1 MSSLRLDKFLSSQ
14 LNISRTDAKKLLRQG
29 TVSVNGS
36 CAKKADAVVDT
47 EKDLICVG
55 GNEVS
60 YKKYVY
66 IMQHKPKGVVSSTD
80 SPGDTT
86 VIDILPENL
95 KRCGLFPAGRLDK
108 YTTGFVLITDDGKF
122 AHNIL
127 SPAHHVIK
135 TYEVDINGSL
145 SESDINRFTDGMML
159 GSELFKPA
167 SVSFVC
173 TDSKTGLNRYCVRI
187 SEGRYHQI
195 RRMFDATGN
204 PVIELKRTHIGGLK
218 LDESLSPG
226 ESREI
231 TADELKI
238 LVGFY
243 D

>member
-1 MSSLRLDKFLSSQ
+1 MSSIRLDKFLSSQ

-29 TVSVNGS
+29 AVTVNSQME
-36 CAKKADAVVDT
+36 KKADAAVDA
-47 EKDLICVG
+47 EKDEIYVNG
-55 GNEVS
+55 REVS

-66 IMQHKPKGVVSSTD
+66 IMQYKPKGIVSSTD

-95 KRCGLFPAGRLDK
+95 KRNGLFPAGRLDK

-127 SPAHHVIK
+127 SPSHHVMK
-135 TYEVDINGSL
+135 TYEVDINGRLTEADL
-145 SESDINRFTDGMML
+145 SRFSEGMVI

-167 SVSFVC
+167 SVRFLCFDEIS
-173 TDSKTGLNRYCVRI
+173 GLHRYCVKI
-187 SEGRYHQI
+187 CEGRYHQI
-195 RRMFDATGN
+195 RRMFDSTGN
-204 PVIELKRTHIGGLK
+204 PVVELKRTHIGGLM

-226 ESREI
+226 DSREI
-231 TADELKI
+231 TSDELKI
-238 LVGFY
+238 LTGLS